1 MRRTKLFRV
10 FSTVNLTFKNTKQE
24 RMKCRLEIGLHKK
37 KPSEMF
43 AASKGWILYKK
54 IYQNIILPSYIF
66 WQFLRNCISFLIQSK
81 LTALKYAGQQLIY

>member
-43 AASKGWILYKK
+43 AASKLNTSYE
-54 IYQNIILPSYIF
+54 NIILVSYIF